1 MASSS
6 SSASSPQQYRSRFG
20 DTTWTKVFVGGLA
33 WETPTEELRRHF
45 EPFGDILEAVI
56 ISDKATGRS
65 KGYGFVL
72 SLSLSLFP
80 PPPEDPARREH
91 ATGRGADPW
100 QSASSRGPTSYLP
113 DSLRVSLSSVAH
125 WPRGVGATARRTI
138 FQSNPTRPDPRST
151 ILLSSAKSKLAAS
164 LRYMAS
170 YPSEYGYQ
178 QAAMYTSQM
187 AAAPYYYPQLY
198 GPTSPTNVGSS
209 PYQPHYPNLGL
220 GFPMQSQRAAAFPPL
235 QAPPG
240 PRPPLMQ
247 HPAPHMEGL
256 PMPSSS
262 HNYFFQLHA
271 PQHAMPPLNSTLDS
285 QAQHEP
291 SSTSGA
297 DTDNQDV

>member
-65 KGYGFVL
+65 KGYGFVT
-72 SLSLSLFP
+72 FRD
-80 PPPEDPARREH
+80 PEAAQRAVADQNPVIDGRR
-91 ATGRGADPW
+91 ANCNIASMGRPRTSPRQQGRIQQEGSMP
-100 QSASSRGPTSYLP
+100 QGVGPTHG
-113 DSLRVSLSSVAH
+113 RVPAHVA
-125 WPRGVGATARRTI
+125 PQVI
-138 FQSNPTRPDPRST
+138 YPTPYG
-151 ILLSSAKSKLAAS
+151 
-164 LRYMAS
+164 YMAS

-178 QAAMYTSQM
+178 QAAVYTSQM